1 MKKLMALVGVSA
13 VLFSVGCGPVT
24 FTQTRMS
31 WVPGSPEEK
40 KQTKEGITIE
50 SQTLYEWPADFYQSV
65 QDCNGPNLSYS
76 RPTKRRAGEPI
87 MVTQSILPA
96 GAFLVQLNITNDTD
110 HVIRM
115 GNTAIALFDPADT
128 QYEALGKDELI
139 RYRMQERPCSSTN
152 NLVMGIQT
160 LKIIGA
166 NTELLPQRAT
176 KGYLVFIVAKK
187 DLPGAWK
194 STIYDLPVET
204 DAAGRPTK
212 TVRFEFKSWAK
223 KYIDT
228 YRRESAFATPVKL
241 STQEVE

>member
-1 MKKLMALVGVSA
+1 MKKLLALVSISA
-13 VLFSVGCGPVT
+13 VVLSIGCGAST
-24 FTQTRMS
+24 FTRTRMA
-31 WVPGSPEEK
+31 WVPGSAEEK

-50 SQTLYEWPADFYQSV
+50 SQTLYELPADFFQSV
-65 QDCNGPNLSYS
+65 QDCNGASLMYT
-76 RPTKRRAGEPI
+76 RATKRRGPEPI
-87 MVTQSILPA
+87 MATQSILPTNT
-96 GAFLVQLNITNDTD
+96 FVIQVNVTNDTD

-115 GNTAIALFDPADT
+115 GGTAIALFDPADT
-128 QYEALGKDELI
+128 QYDALDKDELI

-160 LKIIGA
+160 LKILGA
-166 NTELLPQRAT
+166 NTELLPQRTT
-176 KGYLVFIVAKK
+176 KGYLMFVVKKK

-194 STIYDLPVET
+194 STLYDLPVET

-228 YRRESAFATPVKL
+228 YQRENAFATPVKL